1 MNLFSTPRLDSPEE
15 TAPTMSRRSLFKHA
29 SVIGATTAVALSGFP
44 TIAKA
49 LGIPQSEEAR
59 ASATSSS
66 ATTGDMDIVSAAQ
79 IAEALAVTM
88 YSEIVYAC
96 PFFTR
101 LPAADQDYFYGAR
114 QEEMSH
120 YDLLM
125 SVTGK
130 PSPFTSFYYPKN
142 MFKSP
147 QVTLDTLVLLE
158 EAFIAAYIVGIRNFS
173 TVDYRITAARIMGV
187 ESDHRTLAR
196 VVGGDIASADGGPVT
211 KIMGA
216 QNTWENI
223 MPANN
228 NGYERTLCWTDISQ
242 AVAALMPFLDKTA
255 AAKAGFDTT
264 KTFSFQAFTPNL
276 PAPNG
281 AFKSFTGC

>member
-1 MNLFSTPRLDSPEE
+1 MNLFSTAKIDSPEE
-15 TAPTMSRRSLFKHA
+15 NASPMSRRSLFKRA
-29 SVIGATTAVALSGFP
+29 SVIGATTAVALSGLP

-49 LGIPQSEEAR
+49 LGIPQSEGSSPR
-59 ASATSSS
+59 AAAAS
-66 ATTGDMDIVSAAQ
+66 ATTGDVDIASAAQ

-88 YSEIVYAC
+88 YSQIVYAC

-130 PSPFTSFYYPKN
+130 PTPFTSFYFPKT

-173 TVDYRITAARIMGV
+173 TVDFRVTAARIMGV

-196 VVGGDIASADGGPVT
+196 VVGGDIASADGGPIT
-211 KIMGA
+211 RIMGA

-242 AVAALMPFLDKTA
+242 AVSALMPFLDKTA
-255 AAKAGFDTT
+255 AGKAGFDTT
-264 KTFSFQAFTPNL
+264 RTFDFQAFSPNL

-281 AFKSFTGC
+281 AFKSFSGC